1 MYLCWHSCWVF
12 LISTFP
18 RVFWHIIWQILF
30 TQPGQGSYTS
40 KLLANIVK
48 IEHNSSWRPC
58 PVQSILYLSC
68 DVRALQT
75 SHLLQIQLTIIIIL
89 KKEKNMFQLRRE
101 DTSNFS
107 PCSDPTHV
115 NSCPKKKTVLDRCA
129 GIYAFFTKGSP
140 TVLVQPCQS
149 VTPST
154 YIQVPWFFFVPYH
167 HIIIIIIF

>member
-1 MYLCWHSCWVF
+1 MLTF
-12 LISTFP
+12 LKSISDRALYPKSFDRYFGGTLYIQTN
-18 RVFWHIIWQILF
+18 V
-30 TQPGQGSYTS
+30 
-40 KLLANIVK
+40 NVVK
-48 IEHNSSWRPC
+48 IEHKWEESSYRPC
-58 PVQSILYLSC
+58 PLSILYLSW

-115 NSCPKKKTVLDRCA
+115 NSCPQKKTVLDRCA

-154 YIQVPWFFFVPYH
+154 YIQVPWFFLF
-167 HIIIIIIF
+167 HIIISSSLIFSRRSKKKL